1 MKINRISW
9 TNYRNLA
16 DDELIAD
23 GADMLITGRNGT
35 GKTSIAGIVAFVLF
49 GENADKSKCYDDGLL
64 PTDDG
69 LIHGAE
75 VEFDNGTTLRREY
88 FWKGKGNTNK
98 LFVDG
103 VPVSKTDF
111 EFTVRDMTKG
121 ADEILLNPFAFPAL
135 KKDEQRA
142 LLTKIFVKGSD
153 EKLLNTD
160 EFADVKN
167 FLRGLTAA
175 KFISDNARTVKK
187 LRKTSEEF
195 TARITE
201 LQTQLD
207 GKTND
212 PEKVKQLEM
221 ELAMLTDERGKIL
234 STPDTPASAITEQ
247 IATLREERA
256 KIRAAA
262 QNDFGYELTQAQRHL
277 DNLNRKLPGATTKQK
292 KLRENFLSVKA
303 SKPGT
308 CPECATDQLKTLNE
322 DFLSLKASKPGKCP
336 TCGQAIPVEQFT
348 AKRDARIEKIIE
360 QFTAKRDAQLAE
372 IVAEGKKA
380 TKDVD
385 DLTADLNETAARI
398 EELNA
403 KKQAQ
408 ATENA
413 TRSERVAEIERRIAE
428 LSAEQSQLQAD
439 AELKRREQFDKID
452 RQITDVRD
460 QLLTFRAAQELRDR
474 VDQLRDQQ
482 RKSNE
487 DLATVEYQI
496 DRAKIF
502 QQRKIELVEG
512 AINSKFEHV
521 QFKLFDVLIGTGEV
535 KPTCEPMLHGVPY
548 SSLSKGERLKAA
560 LDIFNTLQ
568 KFYGVELPLI
578 IDDAESYTMNSLLD
592 LPNQKFFFRVE
603 ECDLTIKI
611 DRSVAA

>member
-9 TNYRNLA
+9 TNYRGLA
-16 DDELIAD
+16 DDEIFAD

-121 ADEILLNPFAFPAL
+121 ADEILLNPFAFPML
-135 KKDEQRA
+135 KKDEQRE

-167 FLRGLTAA
+167 FLRGLTTA

-187 LRKTSEEF
+187 LRKTSDEL

-207 GKTND
+207 GKPND
-212 PEKVKQLEM
+212 SEKVKQLEM
-221 ELAMLTDERGKIL
+221 ELAMLTDERGKIF
-234 STPDTPASAITEQ
+234 STPDTSASAITEQ

-256 KIRAAA
+256 IIRADMK
-262 QNDFGYELTQAQRHL
+262 NDFGYELTQAQRRL

-292 KLRENFLSVKA
+292 KLR
-303 SKPGT
+303 
-308 CPECATDQLKTLNE
+308 E

-348 AKRDARIEKIIE
+348 AKRDA
-360 QFTAKRDAQLAE
+360 QLTE
-372 IVAEGKKA
+372 IVAEGKQA
-380 TKDVD
+380 TQYVD
-385 DLTADLNETAARI
+385 ELTADLNETAAQI
-398 EELNA
+398 ETLKA
-403 KKQAQ
+403 KVQAK

-428 LSAEQSQLQAD
+428 LSAEQSKLQAD
-439 AELKRREQFDKID
+439 AELKRREQFDKFD

-460 QLLTFRAAQELRDR
+460 QLSTFRAAQELRDR

-482 RKSNE
+482 RKTNE
-487 DLATVEYQI
+487 ELATVEYQI

-512 AINSKFEHV
+512 AINSKFEFV

>member
-1 MKINRISW
+1 MRINRISW

-111 EFTVRDMTKG
+111 EFTIRDMTKG
-121 ADEILLNPFAFPAL
+121 ADEILFNPFTFPTL

-175 KFISDNARTVKK
+175 KFITDNARTVKR

-212 PEKVKQLEM
+212 PETVKQLEM
-221 ELAMLTDERGKIL
+221 KLAMLTDERGKIF
-234 STPDTPASAITEQ
+234 STPDTSASAITEQ

-262 QNDFGYELTQAQRHL
+262 QNDFAYELTQAQRRL
-277 DNLNRKLPGATTKQK
+277 DNLKQQLPGATTKQK
-292 KLRENFLSVKA
+292 KLR
-303 SKPGT
+303 
-308 CPECATDQLKTLNE
+308 E

-360 QFTAKRDAQLAE
+360 QFTTKRDAQLAE
-372 IVAEGKKA
+372 IVAEGKQA

-385 DLTADLNETAARI
+385 DLTADLNETAAQI
-398 EELNA
+398 KNLEA

-413 TRSERVAEIERRIAE
+413 TRSERIAEIERRIAE
-428 LSAEQSQLQAD
+428 LSGEQSKLQAD

-452 RQITDVRD
+452 RQITDVRE

-482 RKSNE
+482 RKTNE
-487 DLATVEYQI
+487 ELATVEYQI

-521 QFKLFDVLIGTGEV
+521 QFKLFDVLISTGEV

-578 IDDAESYTMNSLLD
+578 IDDAESYTLNSLLD

-603 ECDLTIKI
+603 ECELTIKAEK
-611 DRSVAA
+611 RVAA

>member
-121 ADEILLNPFAFPAL
+121 ADEILLNPFAFPTL

-175 KFISDNARTVKK
+175 KFITDNARTVKK

-207 GKTND
+207 GKSDD
-212 PEKVKQLEM
+212 PETVKQLEM
-221 ELAMLTDERGKIL
+221 KLAMLTDERGKVF
-234 STPDTPASAITEQ
+234 STPDTSASAITEQ

-262 QNDFGYELTQAQRHL
+262 QNDFAYELTQAQRRL
-277 DNLNRKLPGATTKQK
+277 DNLNRQLTRATTQQK
-292 KLRENFLSVKA
+292 KLR
-303 SKPGT
+303 
-308 CPECATDQLKTLNE
+308 E

-336 TCGQAIPVEQFT
+336 TCGQAIP
-348 AKRDARIEKIIE
+348 IE
-360 QFTAKRDAQLAE
+360 QFTTKRDTKLVE
-372 IVAEGKKA
+372 IVAEGKQA

-413 TRSERVAEIERRIAE
+413 TRSERIAEIERRIAE
-428 LSAEQSQLQAD
+428 LSAEQSKLQAD

-452 RQITDVRD
+452 RQITDVRE

-482 RKSNE
+482 RKTNE
-487 DLATVEYQI
+487 ELATVEYQI